1 MNPAGRETAFLEQAY
16 WIVLNRKPSALELA
30 DQQRHHL
37 NSDQVTLSHG
47 LLQTQEFRRL
57 RAAWQAGQETHPDP
71 AALEQALTA
80 IGPHEFFVERVYQ
93 SLLARSADEGGKQ
106 HYVGVLAR
114 GERRTNVA
122 RAMALSDEFE
132 KRWSAVPCD
141 TQLCELANPAKWD
154 NPEWLSILRSL
165 GLSDD
170 RFSMHR
176 KPYELTQFVYGCQK
190 LGALTPEAE
199 IVSIGAGHEIVLYW
213 LANRVKRVVATD
225 LYEGYWTERRGR
237 EGDPSVLDR
246 PDDFAPFAYRQ
257 DHLTFM
263 KMDGRYL
270 DFPDNTFDIAYSLSS
285 IEHFGGVDGAA
296 QTIREMGRVLK
307 PGGILAI
314 ATEYALAG
322 PPGEDVFQP
331 HEVHQLIAQPGLE
344 LVEPVD
350 ERVWNRFQTV
360 PVDVVHDP
368 YRTPHMVVHVFDTVF
383 TSVMFFLRKLPSASP
398 A

>member
-1 MNPAGRETAFLEQAY
+1 MDIAGRDAAFIEQAY
-16 WIVLNRKPSALELA
+16 WIVLNRPPSASELD
-30 DQQRHHL
+30 DQRRNHL
-37 NSDQVTLSHG
+37 NSDQVTLSRG
-47 LLQTQEFRRL
+47 LLQSQEFRRL
-57 RAAWQAGQETHPDP
+57 RDAWKRGQETHADP
-71 AALEQALTA
+71 ARLESALKALGTDS
-80 IGPHEFFVERVYQ
+80 FFVDRVYE
-93 SLLARSADEGGKQ
+93 SLLARKPDAGGAS

-114 GERRTNVA
+114 GERRTSVA

-132 KRWSAVPCD
+132 QRWNAIPCD

-154 NPEWLSILRSL
+154 NPEWMDLLRSL

-176 KPYELTQFVYGCQK
+176 KPYELTQFLYGCSR
-190 LGALTPEAE
+190 LGALTPDAE
-199 IVSIGAGHEIVLYW
+199 VVSIGAGHEIVLYW

-246 PDDFAPFAYRQ
+246 PDEFAPFPYRQ
-257 DHLTFM
+257 DRLSFL
-263 KMDGRYL
+263 KMDGRSL
-270 DFPDNTFDIAYSLSS
+270 DLPDHSFDIAYSLSS
-285 IEHFGGVDGAA
+285 IEHFGGMEGAA

-307 PGGILAI
+307 PGGILGL

-322 PPGEDVFQP
+322 PRGEDVFQP
-331 HEVHQLIAQPGLE
+331 HEIHQLIAQPGLE

-350 ERVWNRFQTV
+350 ELVYRRYRTV
-360 PVDVVHDP
+360 PVDVVNDP
-368 YRTPHMVVHVFDTVF
+368 YRTPHMVVRVFDTVF
-383 TSVMFFLRKLPSASP
+383 TSVMLFLRKLPP

>member
-1 MNPAGRETAFLEQAY
+1 MHIAGRDAAFVEQAY
-16 WIVLNRKPSALELA
+16 WIVLNRPPSALELD
-30 DQQRHHL
+30 DQRRQHL
-37 NSDQVTLSHG
+37 NSDQVTLSRG
-47 LLQTQEFRRL
+47 LLQSSEFRRL
-57 RAAWQAGQETHPDP
+57 RTAWKDGRETHPDP
-71 AALEQALTA
+71 AALERSLQA
-80 IGPHEFFVERVYQ
+80 IGSDALFVERVYE
-93 SLLARSADEGGKQ
+93 SLLARKPDEGGAA
-106 HYVGVLAR
+106 HYVSVLVN

-132 KRWSAVPCD
+132 TRWAAVPYD

-154 NPEWLSILRSL
+154 NPEWMDLLRSL

-176 KPYELTQFVYGCQK
+176 KPYELTQFLYGCTA
-190 LGALTPEAE
+190 LGALTPDAE
-199 IVSIGAGHEIVLYW
+199 VVSIGAGHEIVLYW

-246 PDDFAPFAYRQ
+246 PDDFAPFPYRQ
-257 DHLTFM
+257 DRLTFM
-263 KMDGRYL
+263 KMDGRSL
-270 DFPDNTFDIAYSLSS
+270 DFPDDSFDIAYSLSS
-285 IEHFGGVDGAA
+285 IEHFGGVEGAA
-296 QTIREMGRVLK
+296 QTIREMTRVLK
-307 PGGILAI
+307 PGGVLAL

-331 HEVHQLIAQPGLE
+331 HEIHQLIAQPGLE
-344 LVEPVD
+344 LVEPID
-350 ERVWNRFQTV
+350 EQVYRRYKTV

-383 TSVMFFLRKLPSASP
+383 TSVMLFLRKLPSA
-398 A
+398 

>member
-1 MNPAGRETAFLEQAY
+1 MDPAGRDQAFIEQAY
-16 WIVLNRKPSALELA
+16 WIVLNRPPSAIELA
-30 DQQRHHL
+30 DQRRHPL
-37 NSDQVTLSHG
+37 NSDQVTLSRG
-47 LLQTQEFRRL
+47 LLHSQEFRRL
-57 RAAWQAGQETHPDP
+57 RSAWKAGQETHADP
-71 AALEQALTA
+71 AALERALVA
-80 IGPHEFFVERVYQ
+80 LGPDSLFVERVYE
-93 SLLARSADEGGKQ
+93 SLLARKPDSGGAD

-132 KRWSAVPCD
+132 RRWAAVPCD

-154 NPEWLSILRSL
+154 NPEWLEILRSL

-176 KPYELTQFVYGCQK
+176 KPYELTQFVYGCTR
-190 LGALTPEAE
+190 LGALTEDAE
-199 IVSIGAGHEIVLYW
+199 IISIGAGHEIVLYW

-225 LYEGYWTERRGR
+225 LYEGYWTERRGK
-237 EGDPSVLDR
+237 EGDPSVLTR
-246 PDDFAPFAYRQ
+246 PDEFAPFPYRQ
-257 DHLTFM
+257 DRLTFL

-285 IEHFGGVDGAA
+285 IEHFGGLEGAA
-296 QTIREMGRVLK
+296 QTIREMTRILK

-314 ATEYALAG
+314 ATEYALGG

-331 HEVHQLIAQPGLE
+331 HEIHQLASQPGLE
-344 LVEPVD
+344 LVEPID
-350 ERVWNRFQTV
+350 ERVWSRFQTV

-383 TSVMFFLRKLPSASP
+383 TSVMMFLRKLPSASP